1 MRGVEGGCEK
11 GMVSLTATSLWS
23 PVRRILRV
31 ATYTTGICGQV
42 GHHTTGTLGV
52 VWDLPA
58 LLSDYGGPWA
68 AGVRVETLEWGTGYA
83 GKLGEVMTIIVV
95 RAPVVVVTWKA

>member
-1 MRGVEGGCEK
+1 MRH
-11 GMVSLTATSLWS
+11 T
-23 PVRRILRV
+23 LRV
-31 ATYTTGICGQV
+31 ATYTTEICGQV
-42 GHHTTGTLGV
+42 GHHTSSTGTLGV

-68 AGVRVETLEWGTGYA
+68 PGVRVETLEWGTGYA